1 MRSFCKLFF
10 LILFLIST
18 VSAFA
23 KPVIRFGVPA
33 WPGVTV
39 KTEVAAQILQAMGYE
54 VEQSVLSAPAVFESL
69 KTNNLD
75 AYLAGWSPQE
85 DTMIDP
91 LKERGEI
98 ELLGTNLE
106 GGRISLC
113 VPTYVWEAGVK
124 SFADLDKYAEKFK
137 YKIYNLQP
145 GTGMNTHMAEIIAN
159 DIAGLGVWTQV
170 ESSTPAMLATVRA
183 QMRQNKWVTFGCWK
197 PHWMNVIL
205 DIKYLE
211 GVPGTE
217 KFVSESVVYTIVR
230 TGLKDD
236 NPEVYKFLKQIK
248 VNPEIQSEWI
258 YEFGYKKRKPED
270 VAKEW
275 IRKNLDIVE
284 EWLKGVK
291 TLNGEP
297 AAEVLRKT
305 FGN

>member
-1 MRSFCKLFF
+1 MKIFLRLLFF
-10 LILFLIST
+10 ILFLT
-18 VSAFA
+18 AAVSSFA
-23 KPVIRFGVPA
+23 KPVVKFGVPA

-39 KTEVAAQILQAMGYE
+39 KTEVAAQILQTMGYE

-91 LKERGEI
+91 LKEKGEI
-98 ELLGTNLE
+98 KVVGTNLDE
-106 GGRISLC
+106 GRISLC

-124 SFADLDKYAEKFK
+124 SFADLDKYAEKFEH
-137 YKIYNLQP
+137 KIYNLQP
-145 GTGMNTHMAEIIAN
+145 GTGMNNHMTEILAN
-159 DIAGLGVWTQV
+159 DIAGLGDWTQV

-205 DIKYLE
+205 DVKYLE
-211 GVPGTE
+211 GVPGTG
-217 KFVSESVVYTIVR
+217 KFVSKSVVYTIVR
-230 TGLKDD
+230 KGLKEDY
-236 NPEVYKFLKQIK
+236 PEVYKFLDQIK
-248 VNPEIQSEWI
+248 VNSEIQSKWI

-275 IRKNLDIVE
+275 IGKNLDIVE
-284 EWLKGVK
+284 KWLKGVK
-291 TLNGEP
+291 TVDGEP
-297 AAEVLRKT
+297 ATEVLRNT
-305 FGN
+305 FAN

>member
-1 MRSFCKLFF
+1 MKIFF
-10 LILFLIST
+10 RLLFLIVFLTAS

-23 KPVIRFGVPA
+23 KPVVKFGVPA

-39 KTEVAAQILQAMGYE
+39 KTEVAAQILQTMGYE

-91 LKERGEI
+91 LKEKGEI
-98 ELLGTNLE
+98 KLLGMNLE
-106 GGRISLC
+106 EGRISLC

-124 SFADLDKYAEKFK
+124 SFADLDKNAEKFK
-137 YKIYNLQP
+137 RKIYNLQP
-145 GTGMNTHMAEIIAN
+145 GTGMNNHMTEIITN
-159 DIAGLGVWTQV
+159 DVAGLGDWTQI
-170 ESSTPAMLATVRA
+170 ESSTPAMLATVKA

-230 TGLKDD
+230 KGLESDY
-236 NPEVYKFLKQIK
+236 PEVYKFLDQIK
-248 VNPEIQSEWI
+248 VNSEIQSKWI
-258 YEFGYKKRKPED
+258 YEFGYKKRDPED

-275 IRKNLDIVE
+275 IGKNLDIVE

-291 TLNGEP
+291 TVSGKS
-297 AAEVLRKT
+297 AAEVLHNT
-305 FGN
+305 FAN

>member
-1 MRSFCKLFF
+1 MKIFIRLFF
-10 LILFLIST
+10 LILFLTTS
-18 VSAFA
+18 VSGFA
-23 KPVIRFGVPA
+23 KPVIKFGVPA

-39 KTEVAAQILQAMGYE
+39 KTEVADQILQTMGYK
-54 VEQSVLSAPAVFESL
+54 VEQSVLSAPAIFESL
-69 KTNNLD
+69 RTNNLD

-91 LKERGEI
+91 LKEKGEI
-98 ELLGTNLE
+98 ELLGMNLE
-106 GGRISLC
+106 EGRISLC
-113 VPTYVWEAGVK
+113 VPTYVWESGVK
-124 SFADLDKYAEKFK
+124 SFADLDKNAEKFD

-145 GTGMNTHMAEIIAN
+145 GTGMNTSMTEIIAN
-159 DIAGLGVWTQV
+159 DVAGLGDWTQV
-170 ESSTPAMLATVRA
+170 ESSTPAMLATVKA
-183 QMRQNKWVTFGCWK
+183 QMRQNKWITFGCWK

-230 TGLKDD
+230 KGLKRDY
-236 NPEVYKFLKQIK
+236 PEVYKFLDRIK
-248 VNPEIQSEWI
+248 VNSEIQSKWI

-275 IRKNLDIVE
+275 IGNNLYIVE

-291 TLNGEP
+291 TLTGEP
-297 AAEVLRKT
+297 AAEALRNT
-305 FGN
+305 FAK